1 MLSPVTRDARG
12 LYADLG
18 VTLRGGRNAAVK
30 CFANPAAHVHGDRNP
45 SCSVST
51 ETGVWCCHGCGSK
64 GGPYDAAIACGRTP
78 REAMELLNRRGFLER
93 VRPMNDTPPRQPS
106 TDQHFGARSSR
117 VVEQDSDEADR
128 GCTVEAYARA
138 KGLPAEF
145 LMELGLQDTRRP
157 GGGPSAVRIPYFDTN
172 GAEVAVRYRLA
183 LEKKRDGADN
193 RFRWKSGSKPRLYG
207 LDRLDRG
214 HEAGWAA
221 LVEGESDCH
230 VLWYAG
236 VSALGLP
243 GANSWNETRDAPSLD
258 GIDTIYVFI
267 EPDSGGDSAL
277 HWLGKS
283 RIRDRVRLVFL
294 DDFKDIAETFLAD
307 PARFADRLQEM
318 LATAVPWAEHART
331 ERERDRSAGFP
342 KCEAIARCPS
352 ILDRLAEDL
361 SRAGLVGELRTAK
374 LVYLAATSRLLD
386 QPVSVAV
393 KGPSSAGKSF
403 TVERALAF
411 LPAEACYVLTA
422 MSERALAYS
431 DEELE
436 HRMLVVYEAAG
447 LEGELASYLM
457 RSLLSEGRLRY
468 ETVEATPD
476 GMRSRLIE
484 REGPTGLIVTTTA
497 VRLHPENETRL
508 LSIPVKDSTEQTRAI
523 LDSLAQQQRPQ
534 IDFTPW
540 HELQRWIAADPQPVT
555 IPYAKALVRAIPP
568 VAVRLRRDA
577 KALLNL
583 IRAHALLHQASRER
597 DTQGRILASVEDYA
611 VVRELVYDLI
621 ADGVEATVSPTIR
634 ATVAAVPEGASMEVT
649 LRQLATALGIDKA
662 AASRRAKTAIER
674 GYLINLADGT
684 RGKPMRL
691 VRGDPLPEDNEVLP
705 TIDAI
710 RAEGS
715 LEGAVNPSVEVLTLE
730 PKVPSPHDKILIASG
745 TDSAHPVPAGLCRYA
760 QHRGLDWL
768 NEAGRLVCG
777 ICHPPAAI
785 SRRKPWTWP

>member
-1 MLSPVTRDARG
+1 M
-12 LYADLG
+12 
-18 VTLRGGRNAAVK
+18 
-30 CFANPAAHVHGDRNP
+30 
-45 SCSVST
+45 
-51 ETGVWCCHGCGSK
+51 
-64 GGPYDAAIACGRTP
+64 
-78 REAMELLNRRGFLER
+78 
-93 VRPMNDTPPRQPS
+93 
-106 TDQHFGARSSR
+106 
-117 VVEQDSDEADR
+117 
-128 GCTVEAYARA
+128 
-138 KGLPAEF
+138 
-145 LMELGLQDTRRP
+145 
-157 GGGPSAVRIPYFDTN
+157 N

-183 LEKKRDGADN
+183 LAKTRDGADN

-267 EPDSGGDSAL
+267 EPDSGGDAAL

-283 RIRDRVRLVFL
+283 QIRDRVRLVFL

-342 KCEAIARCPS
+342 KCEGIARCPS

-393 KGPSSAGKSF
+393 KGPSSAGKSY

-468 ETVEATPD
+468 ETVEATAD

-508 LSIPVKDSTEQTRAI
+508 LSVPVKDSPEQTRAI
-523 LDSLAQQQRPQ
+523 LDGLGEQQRPD
-534 IDFTPW
+534 IDYTPW
-540 HELQRWIAADPQPVT
+540 HELQRWIAADPGRVA
-555 IPYAKALVRAIPP
+555 IPYAPQLLRMIPP
-568 VAVRLRRDA
+568 AAVRLRRDA

-583 IRAHALLHQASRER
+583 VRAHALLHQACRGR
-597 DTQGRILASVEDYA
+597 DNDACVVATLEDYA

-621 ADGVEATVSPTIR
+621 AEGLEATVSPTTR
-634 ATVAAVPEGASMEVT
+634 ETVAAVPEHSNGVT
-649 LRQLATALGIDKA
+649 LRQIATTLALDKA
-662 AASRRAKTAIER
+662 AASRRVKTAIER
-674 GYLINLADGT
+674 GYLTNLADGT
-684 RGKPMRL
+684 RGKSMQL
-691 VRGDPLPEDNEVLP
+691 VRGDPLPEDTEILP
-705 TIDAI
+705 TVDAVACLVSADSRI
-710 RAEGS
+710 EQRTNVVASVDVLSPEREGPRS
-715 LEGAVNPSVEVLTLE
+715 IPQVGAV
-730 PKVPSPHDKILIASG
+730 IAAR
-745 TDSAHPVPAGLCRYA
+745 SATKL
-760 QHRGLDWL
+760 
-768 NEAGRLVCG
+768 LV
-777 ICHPPAAI
+777 
-785 SRRKPWTWP
+785 WP